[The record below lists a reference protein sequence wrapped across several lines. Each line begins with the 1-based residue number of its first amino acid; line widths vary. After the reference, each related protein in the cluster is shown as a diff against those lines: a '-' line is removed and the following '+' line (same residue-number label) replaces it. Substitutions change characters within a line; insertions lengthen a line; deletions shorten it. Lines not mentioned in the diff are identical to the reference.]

1 VFLLTSPYIE
11 PHPLT
16 PGASRVPW
24 GRSRPGHAQRVTR
37 FARAPESRKAFVWY
51 AALRLV
57 VERRQKL
64 SILKAPPKQSKNTL
78 LQIRVEHELKATLDD
93 YAEFLGSS
101 TSYVVAEA
109 LKLLFRK
116 DTEFKAWLAHH
127 KPNGELQNRGE
138 E

>member
-1 VFLLTSPYIE
+1 M
-11 PHPLT
+11 
-16 PGASRVPW
+16 A
-24 GRSRPGHAQRVTR
+24 
-37 FARAPESRKAFVWY
+37 
-51 AALRLV
+51 
-57 VERRQKL
+57 
-64 SILKAPPKQSKNTL
+64 ILKAPPKQSKNAL
-78 LQIRVEHELKATLDD
+78 LQIRVEHELKATLDN

-127 KPNGELQNRGE
+127 KPNGELQTRGE